1 LVHKGIVIIKPMKTR
16 PRPLAVLFALTLTLA
31 APACT
36 YRAGYEDNPVTR
48 SFAWFSYLNADDLR
62 KTCQPGGSDRYRLV
76 YNGVWQ
82 EQVRTY
88 DITAGPGRR
97 DFDFK
102 AQVRGET
109 DFARPIPLDDVL
121 APWRPQTVRKRIGR
135 TELARLRGALR
146 QSGFYTPVP
155 QGTRVRSWGFFWA
168 AASCEGGRFRFNAW
182 SFPSKRFG
190 SVRLARVLGALD
202 GTGVPFNRPRDTWR
216 PDWDEQR
223 HVDRYELVVRG
234 NGFADN
240 LKLF

>member
-1 LVHKGIVIIKPMKTR
+1 MNAGSRSLTVLLVSGLI
-16 PRPLAVLFALTLTLA
+16 LGLS
-31 APACT
+31 ACT
-36 YRAGYEDNPVTR
+36 YRAGLEDNPITR

-62 KTCQPGGSDRYRLV
+62 KTCQPGAPDRYRVV

-88 DITAGPGRR
+88 DLTAGRGGV
-97 DFDFK
+97 DFK

-121 APWRPQTVRKRIGR
+121 APWRPQTVRKRIDAAD
-135 TELARLRGALR
+135 LARLRASLR
-146 QSGFYTPVP
+146 QSGFYAPVP
-155 QGTRVRSWGFFWA
+155 QGTRVRSWGFFWVA
-168 AASCEGGRFRFNAW
+168 AACEGGRFRFNAW
-182 SFPSKRFG
+182 SYPSTRFDG
-190 SVRLARVLGALD
+190 VTLAPVLGRLD
-202 GTGVPFNRPRDTWR
+202 GTGVPFSPPRETWR
-216 PDWDEQR
+216 PDWDEDR

>member
-1 LVHKGIVIIKPMKTR
+1 MKAR
-16 PRPLAVLFALTLTLA
+16 PRPLAVLIASGLLLA

-36 YRAGYEDNPVTR
+36 YRAGLEDNPVTR

-62 KTCQPGGSDRYRLV
+62 KTCQPGGPDRYRLV

-88 DITAGPGRR
+88 DVIVGREGGGG
-97 DFDFK
+97 DLK

-109 DFARPIPLDDVL
+109 DFARPIPLDDLL
-121 APWRPQTVRKRIGR
+121 APWRPKTVRKRLAGSD
-135 TELARLRGALR
+135 LARLRGGLR
-146 QSGFYTPVP
+146 QSGFYAPVP
-155 QGTRVRSWGFFWA
+155 QGMRVRSWGFFWVA
-168 AASCEGGRFRFNAW
+168 AACEGGRFRFNAW
-182 SFPSKRFG
+182 SHPSKRFDR
-190 SVRLARVLGALD
+190 VELARVLGGLD
-202 GTGVPFNRPRDTWR
+202 GTGIPFNRPRETWR